1 MSRRWLSRGS
11 GTAVRALVALTAV
24 GCCLAAAAYAA
35 TRPQATGGGK
45 ETWRP
50 LQPRLTEYPDEVS
63 TATVAEFAFVQP
75 PRPSARARPGGSPL
89 RFECRLD
96 LDEWEPCRSSLELRD
111 LRPGRHR
118 FEVRAI
124 NAQERRGPA
133 ADREWRVIRRM
144 SAAASGAGARSGGT
158 GAGKTNPIRRGGLL
172 DRPAVLSGL
181 APLLPGAPAQALP
194 LSLTNPNS
202 ETIFVTSLTVSVS
215 ADPAGCDSATNFELT
230 PATASAATPVE
241 IAAEATVTL
250 PAQGIAAP
258 AIAMRELPF
267 SQDACQGAELRLRFN
282 GEAHG

>member
-1 MSRRWLSRGS
+1 MESH
-11 GTAVRALVALTAV
+11 
-24 GCCLAAAAYAA
+24 
-35 TRPQATGGGK
+35 QA
-45 ETWRP
+45 
-50 LQPRLTEYPDEVS
+50 D
-63 TATVAEFAFVQP
+63 
-75 PRPSARARPGGSPL
+75 
-89 RFECRLD
+89 
-96 LDEWEPCRSSLELRD
+96 
-111 LRPGRHR
+111 
-118 FEVRAI
+118 
-124 NAQERRGPA
+124 ERRSLPA
-133 ADREWRVIRRM
+133 
-144 SAAASGAGARSGGT
+144 
-158 GAGKTNPIRRGGLL
+158 
-172 DRPAVLSGL
+172 PAPVPAEPAPVKPTPSEGEAFSIDPQLSGL

-267 SQDACQGAELRLRFN
+267 SQDACQGAELPLRFN